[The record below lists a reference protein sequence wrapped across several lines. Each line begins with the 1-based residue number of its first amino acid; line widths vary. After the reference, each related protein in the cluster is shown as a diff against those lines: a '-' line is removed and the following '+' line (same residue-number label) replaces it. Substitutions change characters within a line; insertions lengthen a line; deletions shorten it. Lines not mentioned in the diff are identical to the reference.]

1 MNSPASPASDASAVA
16 AVNERRASQA
26 RDIDHVE
33 FYVGDARQMA
43 FYLCTAFGF
52 RVCGQGGPETG
63 LTGQRSL
70 LLRQGGVQ
78 ILLTSALTADHPV
91 AEYVSRHGDGVAV
104 VAFGTADTEATYAA
118 SVAAGAVGVTEPR
131 RYARDDARV
140 VVATVSG
147 FGDVVHRLVQRDGPR
162 GEFLPG
168 AIEMIVA
175 DPDTGDELLQVI
187 DHAAVCLPAGELDPT
202 VRYYE
207 DVFGF
212 TEIFTEYIEVGEQGM
227 ESRVVQ
233 SPSGEV
239 TFTFLQPDLRRRAG
253 QIDDFLTWHGGA
265 GVQHVAFRTG
275 DIVSAVRTF
284 GSRGVGFA
292 ATPASYY
299 DVVREWLTPQD
310 VDVAALRE
318 LGVLVDRDH
327 WGLMFQIFTQSMHV
341 RRTLFFELIERHGA
355 RTFGTSNIKALYEAK
370 ERELAGVRQP
380 TEAGGRP

>member
-1 MNSPASPASDASAVA
+1 MNVL
-16 AVNERRASQA
+16 
-26 RDIDHVE
+26 DIDHVE
-33 FYVGDARQMA
+33 LYVGDARQMA
-43 FYLCTAFGF
+43 YYLCTAFGF
-52 RVCGQGGPETG
+52 RICGQGGPETG
-63 LTGQRSL
+63 LPGQRSL

-91 AEYVSRHGDGVAV
+91 AQYVSRHGDGVAV
-104 VAFGTADTEATYAA
+104 VAFGSTDVAQTYAA
-118 SVAAGAVGVTEPR
+118 AVAAGATGVSEPR
-131 RYARDDARV
+131 PYARDGAEV
-140 VVATVSG
+140 VVATVGG

-202 VRYYE
+202 VRYYV
-207 DVFGF
+207 DAFGF

-233 SPSGEV
+233 SPSGGV

-253 QIDDFLTWHGGA
+253 QIDDFLTWHDGA
-265 GVQHVAFRTG
+265 GVQHLAFRTG

-284 GSRGVGFA
+284 GGRGVPFA

-299 DVVREWLTPQD
+299 EVVRDWLTPDD
-310 VDVAALRE
+310 VDVPALRE

-370 ERELAGVRQP
+370 ERELAGVRQR
-380 TEAGGRP
+380 TEAAGGRA

>member
-1 MNSPASPASDASAVA
+1 MNVL
-16 AVNERRASQA
+16 
-26 RDIDHVE
+26 DIDHVE
-33 FYVGDARQMA
+33 LYVGDARQVA
-43 FYLCTAFGF
+43 YYLCTAFGF
-52 RVCGQGGPETG
+52 RICGQGGPETG

-91 AEYVSRHGDGVAV
+91 AEYVSQHGDGVAV
-104 VAFGTADTEATYAA
+104 VAFGSTDVEQAYAEA
-118 SVAAGAVGVTEPR
+118 VAAGATSVTPPR
-131 RYARDDARV
+131 RYARDDAAV

-147 FGDVVHRLVQRDGPR
+147 FEDVVHRLVRRDGSR

-168 AIEMIVA
+168 AIEMIAA
-175 DPDTGDELLQVI
+175 DPESGDELLQVI
-187 DHAAVCLPAGELDPT
+187 DHAAVCLPAGELEPT
-202 VRYYE
+202 ARYYE
-207 DVFGF
+207 NVFGF
-212 TEIFTEYIEVGEQGM
+212 SQIFTEYIEVGEQGM
-227 ESRVVQ
+227 DSRVVQ
-233 SPSGEV
+233 SSSGGV
-239 TFTFLQPDLRRRAG
+239 TFTFLQPDLSRRAG

-265 GVQHVAFRTG
+265 GVQHLAFGTR

-284 GSRGVGFA
+284 GRRGVGFA

-299 DVVREWLTPQD
+299 DVVRDWLDPRD
-310 VDVAALRE
+310 ADVAALRE

-380 TEAGGRP
+380 TEAAGGRA

>member
-1 MNSPASPASDASAVA
+1 
-16 AVNERRASQA
+16 
-26 RDIDHVE
+26 
-33 FYVGDARQMA
+33 
-43 FYLCTAFGF
+43 
-52 RVCGQGGPETG
+52 
-63 LTGQRSL
+63 
-70 LLRQGGVQ
+70 
-78 ILLTSALTADHPV
+78 
-91 AEYVSRHGDGVAV
+91 
-104 VAFGTADTEATYAA
+104 
-118 SVAAGAVGVTEPR
+118 
-131 RYARDDARV
+131 
-140 VVATVSG
+140 
-147 FGDVVHRLVQRDGPR
+147 
-162 GEFLPG
+162 
-168 AIEMIVA
+168 MIAA
-175 DPDTGDELLQVI
+175 DPESGDELLQVI

-212 TEIFTEYIEVGEQGM
+212 TEIFTEYIEIGEQGM

-265 GVQHVAFRTG
+265 GVQHLAFRTS
-275 DIVSAVRTF
+275 DIVGAVRTF
-284 GSRGVGFA
+284 GGRGVGFA

-299 DVVREWLTPQD
+299 DVVRDWLTPQD
-310 VDVAALRE
+310 VDVVALRE

-370 ERELAGVRQP
+370 ERELAGLRQP
-380 TEAGGRP
+380 TLDTAGGRQ